1 MLEHFAMKLA
11 PDHAVWLVVAMK
23 FAIATAVFL
32 PAISVIAM
40 FSIWW
45 ERKVSGHIQSR
56 VGPMHV
62 GGWHGWAQSLADGI
76 KLILKEDLVP
86 RGADSFLFRIAPYLA
101 FAPVFAAFIAL
112 PFGPQLTFEAG
123 LNIGVLYLLA
133 VLSVEVMSTIL
144 AGWASNSKWAVYG
157 AMREACQ
164 MVSYEIP
171 LGLSI
176 ITGVLVAGTL
186 NLVELGYLQGA
197 GMHDWFLFHNP
208 FMLVAFLVYFIASL
222 ASNKRAPF
230 DLPESE
236 SELVAGYLTEYSG
249 LRWSLFF
256 LGEYNAMFVVGGI
269 QAALFLGGWNSPLGV
284 LDPVYA
290 LVGYDPLAAGQAYA
304 TGALSAAST
313 LADKAG
319 AINAA
324 SAQLHGE
331 SGSLGAMGLILV
343 NLYGVA
349 WFAAKAMGTIFIQ
362 IWVRWTLPR
371 IRIDQVLHTCV
382 KVLLPISLAGL
393 VLTMFWVAA
402 ESWGAK
408 GPVAGTGAEAVTL
421 PVHWRHLLGEAPA
434 WQLAMQFAL
443 LGLVLL
449 FKLSFVGFIING
461 WRKVLTNQGNPP
473 RTLFPDVMPVGNQVA
488 FTTLPKVAAAAEAP
502 APQA

>member
-1 MLEHFAMKLA
+1 
-11 PDHAVWLVVAMK
+11 
-23 FAIATAVFL
+23 
-32 PAISVIAM
+32 
-40 FSIWW
+40 
-45 ERKVSGHIQSR
+45 
-56 VGPMHV
+56 
-62 GGWHGWAQSLADGI
+62 
-76 KLILKEDLVP
+76 
-86 RGADSFLFRIAPYLA
+86 
-101 FAPVFAAFIAL
+101 
-112 PFGPQLTFEAG
+112 
-123 LNIGVLYLLA
+123 
-133 VLSVEVMSTIL
+133 MSTIL

-186 NLVELGYLQGA
+186 NMVELAYLQGA

-256 LGEYNAMFVVGGI
+256 LGEYNAMFVVGAI

-290 LVGYDPLAAGQAYA
+290 AVGYDPLAAGQAYA
-304 TGALSAAST
+304 TGALAAAST
-313 LADKAG
+313 LADKAS

-331 SGSLGAMGLILV
+331 SGSLGAMGLIVV

-382 KVLLPISLAGL
+382 KVLLPISLACL

-408 GPVAGTGAEAVTL
+408 GPVAGAGADAVQL
-421 PVHWRHLLGEAPA
+421 PVHWRHLLGDAPA
-434 WQLAMQFAL
+434 
-443 LGLVLL
+443 
-449 FKLSFVGFIING
+449 
-461 WRKVLTNQGNPP
+461 
-473 RTLFPDVMPVGNQVA
+473 
-488 FTTLPKVAAAAEAP
+488 
-502 APQA
+502 